1 MTKNLTAVTPLI
13 LLLICGCSP
22 PSDPELKEI
31 WWKDQAIVLVDGTN
45 NTTLV
50 PQLEG
55 WKIEIGQVVNTSV
68 LYSIKG
74 KDPNNLYVLR
84 KDLPNSDVYKVIK
97 VYSESV
103 EKMHNETKPFSLGY
117 GIIVFPLII
126 VIVIAIPYI
135 LLNFKR
141 KPFIEFPVKK

>member
-1 MTKNLTAVTPLI
+1 MKYLIPLI

-50 PQLEG
+50 PHSEG
-55 WKIEIGQVVNTSV
+55 WMIEIGQVVNTSV
-68 LYSIKG
+68 LYSIKD

-84 KDLPNSDVYKVIK
+84 KDLPNGGVYKVIK
-97 VYSESV
+97 VYSQPL
-103 EKMHNETKPFSLGY
+103 EKMHNETKPSLVFTLIVLTALILFL
-117 GIIVFPLII
+117 IIPPLI
-126 VIVIAIPYI
+126 
-135 LLNFKR
+135 LLGVS
-141 KPFIEFPVKK
+141 KPNE

>member
-1 MTKNLTAVTPLI
+1 MKYLIPLI

-50 PQLEG
+50 PHSEG
-55 WKIEIGQVVNTSV
+55 WRIEIGQVVNSSV

-74 KDPNNLYVLR
+74 KDPNDLYVLR
-84 KDLPNSDVYKVIK
+84 KDLPNGDVYKVIK
-97 VYSESV
+97 VYSQPL
-103 EKMHNETKPFSLGY
+103 EKMHNETKPSLVFTLIVLTALILFL
-117 GIIVFPLII
+117 IIPPLISF
-126 VIVIAIPYI
+126 
-135 LLNFKR
+135 NW
-141 KPFIEFPVKK
+141 

>member
-1 MTKNLTAVTPLI
+1 MKYLIPLI

-50 PQLEG
+50 PHSEG
-55 WKIEIGQVVNTSV
+55 WRIEIGQVVNSSV

-74 KDPNNLYVLR
+74 KDPNDLYILS
-84 KDLPNSDVYKVIK
+84 KGLPGFKSRDIYHAIK
-97 VYSESV
+97 VYSEPL
-103 EKMHNETKPFSLGY
+103 EKMHNETKPSLWY
-117 GIIVFPLII
+117 EILVFILII
-126 VIVIAIPYI
+126 CIIPPLMVYYI
-135 LLNFKR
+135 FPQTY
-141 KPFIEFPVKK
+141 KPNE